1 MSSRPTSGRAARIVL
16 LAGAAVLAA
25 CDWTADPQRQALM
38 EQGIQDVEEQLQGTW
53 LREYAVEG
61 VKVRRLLTLRLDG
74 SFLERVRVV
83 DEAGGIT
90 DYSHEGTWLYDG
102 TNLKRRYTLMNGKPP
117 SRLNLPFATFQVS
130 FERSG
135 EFVGIDHIHGHRV
148 RYRRV
153 GPDTQP

>member
-1 MSSRPTSGRAARIVL
+1 VL
-16 LAGAAVLAA
+16 LAIATVLPG
-25 CDWTADPQRQALM
+25 CDSPPDPASQALLA
-38 EQGIQDVEEQLQGTW
+38 QGSQDVEEHLQGTW
-53 LREYAVEG
+53 LREYTADG

-83 DEAGGIT
+83 DEAGAT
-90 DYSHEGTWLYDG
+90 TEYSHEGTWLYDG
-102 TNLKRRYTLMNGKPP
+102 TNLKRKYTLMNGRPP
-117 SRLNLPFATFQVS
+117 SRLNLPFATFQIF

-135 EFVGIDHIHGHRV
+135 EFIGIDHIHGHRV